1 MKKLLPIAFVLTIAV
16 VLVGCGSQPMTEADM
31 AKKYGMSMEEFQEQK
46 EAAARMN
53 MSVEDH
59 MKHSGGSH
67 MMEDGSMMDGV
78 SHH

>member
-1 MKKLLPIAFVLTIAV
+1 MKKLLSITFVV
-16 VLVGCGSQPMTEADM
+16 VLLVGCGAKPMTEADM

-59 MKHSGGSH
+59 LKHNYGILSYFLLFF
-67 MMEDGSMMDGV
+67 
-78 SHH
+78 